1 MSHVTHR
8 DESCRTCEL
17 VLLRMWAS
25 RVAFANESCSAYR
38 WVMSRIRMSHVTHI
52 YWVVSHIYRVGLEW
66 VMSHSCRGSCYTH
79 VVTPNEWVMS
89 YLAVLPSAT
98 SVSCIAQTAE
108 RQIYGAISVS
118 GIWHR
123 YYTWHR
129 CGATCMSHTWH
140 RCMWPTWHRCGAVT
154 HMAPMCV
161 LCVSIMWRW
170 HTWHRHTLVSN
181 IYMTQMWRCDL
192 HDTDVCVVYV
202 TFEWVTA
209 RMEMSPVTY
218 LNPTRRKY
226 GRITSHIRMTHVTH
240 ANASYHTCMSCHTYK
255 WVMSHIQAPYLVTW
269 QGVISHVPVMSHV

>member
-1 MSHVTHR
+1 MSHVSHTMSHVTHR

-123 YYTWHR
+123 YYTWH
-129 CGATCMSHTWH
+129 TCH
-140 RCMWPTWHRCGAVT
+140 AVEEYCAASLQNEDT
-154 HMAPMCV
+154 TLFDIHAHIY
-161 LCVSIMWRW
+161 VSIIPAAY
-170 HTWHRHTLVSN
+170 LYVS
-181 IYMTQMWRCDL
+181 IHIDECRG
-192 HDTDVCVVYV
+192 
-202 TFEWVTA
+202 
-209 RMEMSPVTY
+209 TY
-218 LNPTRRKY
+218 ERFK
-226 GRITSHIRMTHVTH
+226 SHI
-240 ANASYHTCMSCHTYK
+240 CE
-255 WVMSHIQAPYLVTW
+255 WFMSHICEHHTCHAVEECRVAFLRNVLTCVTRFIHTRAMTHPHMW
-269 QGVISHVPVMSHV
+269 HDSFIQYHIASLPNVT